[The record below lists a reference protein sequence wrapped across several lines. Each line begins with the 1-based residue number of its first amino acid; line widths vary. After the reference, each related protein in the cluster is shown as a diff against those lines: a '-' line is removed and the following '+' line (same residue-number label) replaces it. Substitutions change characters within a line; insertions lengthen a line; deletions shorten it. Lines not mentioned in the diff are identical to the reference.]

1 MKVKEQ
7 KELTLDDMII
17 AWKEE
22 HKKVYMTIIDGNN
35 YIWRRI
41 KRKEY
46 SEIMAI
52 EADNIDERIYE
63 RQIAIVKK
71 VILNMPIEELEKD
84 LEDLSGLAPSIADE
98 VLSKSGFNITTTIE
112 L

>member
-7 KELTLDDMII
+7 KELTLDDKII

-22 HKKVYMTIIDGNN
+22 HKKIYMTIIDGNN

-46 SEIMAI
+46 AEIMAI

-63 RQIAIVKK
+63 RQIAITKK
-71 VILNMPIEELEKD
+71 VVLNMPIEELEKD
-84 LEDLSGLAPSIADE
+84 LEELSGLAPSIAEE
-98 VLSKSGFNITTTIE
+98 VLAKSGFTVTTTIE

>member
-7 KELTLDDMII
+7 KELTLDDKII

-22 HKKVYMTIIDGNN
+22 HKKIYMTIIDGNN

-46 SEIMAI
+46 AEIMAI
-52 EADNIDERIYE
+52 EAENIDERIYE
-63 RQIAIVKK
+63 RQIAITKK
-71 VILNMPIEELEKD
+71 VVLNMPIEELEKD
-84 LEDLSGLAPSIADE
+84 LEELSGLAPSIAEE
-98 VLSKSGFNITTTIE
+98 VLAKSGFTITTTIE

>member
-7 KELTLDDMII
+7 KELTLDDKII

-22 HKKVYMTIIDGNN
+22 HKKIYMTIIDGNN

-46 SEIMAI
+46 AEIMAI
-52 EADNIDERIYE
+52 EAENIDERIYE
-63 RQIAIVKK
+63 RQIAITKK

-84 LEDLSGLAPSIADE
+84 LEELSGLAPSIAEE
-98 VLSKSGFNITTTIE
+98 VLAKSGFTVTTTIE

>member
-7 KELTLDDMII
+7 KELTLDDKII

-22 HKKVYMTIIDGNN
+22 QKKIYMTIIDGNN

-46 SEIMAI
+46 AEIMAI
-52 EADNIDERIYE
+52 EAENIDERIYE
-63 RQIAIVKK
+63 RQIAITKK
-71 VILNMPIEELEKD
+71 VVLNMPIEELEKD
-84 LEDLSGLAPSIADE
+84 LEELSGLAPSIAEE
-98 VLSKSGFNITTTIE
+98 VLAKSGFTITTTIE

>member
-7 KELTLDDMII
+7 KELTLDDKIT

-22 HKKVYMTIIDGNN
+22 HKKIYMTIIDGNN

-46 SEIMAI
+46 AEIMAI
-52 EADNIDERIYE
+52 EAENIDERIYE
-63 RQIAIVKK
+63 RQIAITKK

-84 LEDLSGLAPSIADE
+84 LEELSGLAPSIAEE
-98 VLSKSGFNITTTIE
+98 VLAKSGFTITTTIE